1 MENYYENAMIAAEF
15 RKSNEGKRL
24 GGYIELLNKIASVL
38 LNYHE
43 EEICCSEYFRHFE
56 FQCPSNKEHVI
67 ATYHT
72 WNYAHLGMEEVEQF
86 VIFMA
91 AYELYTF
98 IDEHETC
105 PIASQFKVLIA
116 TILDLCI
123 VEFNENIY
131 VVDTRKRA
139 AQESSNILQEED
151 DKSLSL
157 GMPMQPQEEDN
168 EEQKDEGN
176 DELEEEANEAPPPS
190 STYEVENQTQ
200 TFIDDDI
207 YDRLSFYDSDDD
219 EEDQPMLNE
228 NIIDND
234 FKDNEEYGLDMFYD
248 KSLDDPPCDIILPVE
263 GVDEIRIANNNEPYD
278 ESTFKQDINMHTS
291 FNDSHNGWVQN

>member
-1 MENYYENAMIAAEF
+1 
-15 RKSNEGKRL
+15 
-24 GGYIELLNKIASVL
+24 
-38 LNYHE
+38 
-43 EEICCSEYFRHFE
+43 
-56 FQCPSNKEHVI
+56 
-67 ATYHT
+67 
-72 WNYAHLGMEEVEQF
+72 MEEVEQF

-98 IDEHETC
+98 IDEHDTC

-157 GMPMQPQEEDN
+157 GMPMQPQEEDI
-168 EEQKDEGN
+168 EKN
-176 DELEEEANEAPPPS
+176 DELEEEEYEAPPPP
-190 STYEVENQTQ
+190 STYEVETHPQ

-207 YDRLSFYDSDDD
+207 CVNDRFCFYDSSDD
-219 EEDQPMLNE
+219 EEEDQFMLNE
-228 NIIDND
+228 NIIDNN
-234 FKDNEEYGLDMFYD
+234 FKLSCFSSG
-248 KSLDDPPCDIILPVE
+248 PIL
-263 GVDEIRIANNNEPYD
+263 
-278 ESTFKQDINMHTS
+278 
-291 FNDSHNGWVQN
+291 GWQPK

>member
-1 MENYYENAMIAAEF
+1 MEKLYENAMIAAEF

-24 GGYIELLNKIASVL
+24 GGYIELLNKIASGL
-38 LNYHE
+38 LNYQE
-43 EEICCSEYFRHFE
+43 EEIFCSKYFRHFE

-157 GMPMQPQEEDN
+157 GMPMQPQEEGK
-168 EEQKDEGN
+168 EEQKD
-176 DELEEEANEAPPPS
+176 
-190 STYEVENQTQ
+190 
-200 TFIDDDI
+200 
-207 YDRLSFYDSDDD
+207 
-219 EEDQPMLNE
+219 
-228 NIIDND
+228 
-234 FKDNEEYGLDMFYD
+234 
-248 KSLDDPPCDIILPVE
+248 
-263 GVDEIRIANNNEPYD
+263 
-278 ESTFKQDINMHTS
+278 
-291 FNDSHNGWVQN
+291 

>member
-1 MENYYENAMIAAEF
+1 
-15 RKSNEGKRL
+15 
-24 GGYIELLNKIASVL
+24 
-38 LNYHE
+38 
-43 EEICCSEYFRHFE
+43 
-56 FQCPSNKEHVI
+56 
-67 ATYHT
+67 
-72 WNYAHLGMEEVEQF
+72 MEEVEQF

-157 GMPMQPQEEDN
+157 GMPVQPQE
-168 EEQKDEGN
+168 
-176 DELEEEANEAPPPS
+176 
-190 STYEVENQTQ
+190 
-200 TFIDDDI
+200 
-207 YDRLSFYDSDDD
+207 DD
-219 EEDQPMLNE
+219 EM
-228 NIIDND
+228 
-234 FKDNEEYGLDMFYD
+234 M
-248 KSLDDPPCDIILPVE
+248 
-263 GVDEIRIANNNEPYD
+263 NN
-278 ESTFKQDINMHTS
+278 
-291 FNDSHNGWVQN
+291 